1 MITKQECAILM
12 AYTGIAMLKGDDLF
26 YFYDY
31 LSGIIGRPVYT
42 HEIPR
47 VVDYYRDTAI
57 RNDFLALCRNAK
69 EDSHEKI
76 NTG

>member
-12 AYTGIAMLKGDDLF
+12 AYTGVAMLKGDDLF

-42 HEIPR
+42 HEIPK

-69 EDSHEKI
+69 EDSDEKI

>member
-1 MITKQECAILM
+1 MTKRECAILM
-12 AYTGIAMLKGDDLF
+12 AYTGITMLKGNDLF

-42 HEIPR
+42 HEIPS
-47 VVDYYRDTAI
+47 VVNHYRDTKI
-57 RNDFLALCRNAK
+57 RSDFLDLCRNA
-69 EDSHEKI
+69 EEGADEKI

>member
-1 MITKQECAILM
+1 M

-42 HEIPR
+42 HEIPS
-47 VVDYYRDTAI
+47 VVDHYRDMQI
-57 RNDFLALCRNAK
+57 RDDFLSLCKKAANA
-69 EDSHEKI
+69 
-76 NTG
+76 

>member
-12 AYTGIAMLKGDDLF
+12 AYTGIVMLKGDDLF

-31 LSGIIGRPVYT
+31 LSGIIGRPIYT
-42 HEIPR
+42 HEIPS
-47 VVDYYRDTAI
+47 VVDHYRDTQI

-69 EDSHEKI
+69 EDSDEKL

>member
-12 AYTGIAMLKGDDLF
+12 AYTGITMLKGNDLF

-47 VVDYYRDTAI
+47 VVDYYRDTQI
-57 RNDFLALCRNAK
+57 RNDFLDLCRNAK

>member
-12 AYTGIAMLKGDDLF
+12 AYTGVAMLKGDDLF

-47 VVDYYRDTAI
+47 VVDYYKDTRI
-57 RNDFLALCRNAK
+57 RNDFFALCRNAK
-69 EDSHEKI
+69 EDSDEKL